1 MKSIDGIL
9 TGKPTPLK
17 VSADVRLTQKIRNVS
32 AHVANETVLPVA
44 RQAELN
50 AANMMMLQ
58 RHTDDRLFKVE
69 QEIHKTN
76 RRFGLIWQVIAAIG
90 IGALFALIGVF

>member
-1 MKSIDGIL
+1 MKSIDGII
-9 TGKPTPLK
+9 KNPTPLK

-32 AHVANETVLPVA
+32 TRVANETMRPVA
-44 RQAELN
+44 RQAEDN
-50 AANMMMLQ
+50 ARNMMMLQ
-58 RHTDDRLFKVE
+58 RYTDDRLMRVE
-69 QEIHKTN
+69 AEVQKTN